1 MSSSATRSPDIASRC
16 LTQRTQRVAVR
27 DDQHTCPRQQ
37 VRDDR
42 VVPVRQQPRGHV
54 AQRLSPR
61 PGLRRDDCV
70 AGIGKLGVPGAVS
83 EPGRRGVV
91 KPAPRHALPLAG
103 LHQHLG
109 LVPALQRAVVIGVQ
123 PPGPPDRDPV
133 PVTLGQGEVRSAD
146 RPALHG
152 GVHQARQQPVRS
164 QQPAR
169 LFRFSLPSLGQRHV
183 HPAGKQIPGVPLA
196 LTMTQQNQAVAATRR
211 LPHARVPVR
220 ASATPTHVADRSS
233 GRMAVQPLAA
243 TGTAGTG
250 GRIMQAAIGL
260 PLLAPSYC
268 APQRRRSLRCW
279 PA

>member
-1 MSSSATRSPDIASRC
+1 M
-16 LTQRTQRVAVR
+16 
-27 DDQHTCPRQQ
+27 PRPQ

-169 LFRFSLPSLGQRHV
+169 LYRFSLPSLGQRHV

-220 ASATPTHVADRSS
+220 ASATPRTSRTAPAVAWPSS
-233 GRMAVQPLAA
+233 RWRRPA
-243 TGTAGTG
+243 
-250 GRIMQAAIGL
+250 
-260 PLLAPSYC
+260 
-268 APQRRRSLRCW
+268 RRRRADASCKLPSVFPSL
-279 PA
+279 PPHTAPHSVGGL